1 MNLAPGSLSKNAI
14 AFESNDDRHFNAAG
28 NEFIP
33 NGEHTEPMKMND
45 DLQESLQSP
54 PGTSML
60 SAQVEA
66 QTQADAESKETP
78 TKESPITP
86 EISISSNT
94 DDSSES
100 KSLFTRSSYEYLAG

>member
-1 MNLAPGSLSKNAI
+1 
-14 AFESNDDRHFNAAG
+14 
-28 NEFIP
+28 
-33 NGEHTEPMKMND
+33 MND
-45 DLQESLQSP
+45 DSQESLQSP

-66 QTQADAESKETP
+66 QTQADTASKENPSKETQS
-78 TKESPITP
+78 KETPITP

-100 KSLFTRSSYEYLAG
+100 KSLFTRSSCECVAV